1 MRKKTGAALA
11 CVLAASLAIGAVFAA
26 GLTERTAADEA
37 PAPSDPRPAA
47 VPEKPAAYAVDD
59 TTEVLIDAEVSSDE
73 IVKIVKHGDHWHVFT
88 KDGREIITYTDP
100 TKATSASDLTNTAK
114 VVSADELRRVNGND
128 VVRILKHGDHYHI
141 YTADGREFITYSD
154 PSSLYPHI
162 GIGTYTGS
170 HADHGW
176 HSSSSHAGSD
186 ADDDDGGY
194 APYVPGG
201 NGGGGGSSYEP
212 SAPGLDFVR
221 VVSIRELA
229 RKPIVKILKH
239 ADHYHAYTADGT
251 EYITYDDPRS
261 AFPNIAIGEYQGS
274 HGGGGQARPEKP
286 AKPAE
291 QDPNDPKR
299 VVRIEKHEDHWHI
312 HHADGTESVTHD
324 DPSALYPNIKIED
337 YDANHGH
344 TFKPLD
350 ENEKF
355 TYDDVEAKL
364 IVPLEY
370 ITYGNVTYT
379 TRFDRENQ
387 RFVIPH
393 QNHFH
398 YASIE
403 TIIQLSKPPFNE
415 FHGYSARDVVATLKY
430 LVLHPEA
437 RPKDKEDWGENAGA
451 APDTPSGETDSGTHG
466 EEPGVQNPGEGEE
479 KPGTQHEKKVVR
491 IVKQSSY
498 WVLYYDD
505 GSTKVVF
512 NDPSAAHPDITVE
525 QFEGGGSQKSDE
537 ELIAEYSAM
546 YGMTADEF
554 THRLFELP
562 AAPLSSMKF
571 NPDGTVVIHGKTYV
585 FKDMGAKAPANDEH
599 VVDDAGGNPAAGA
612 AGLEETSSD
621 SNDEASASDGSS
633 EDIGGADE
641 SGERSG
647 TAAAGPRS
655 DASDTMDGEGEK
667 ASGSEDHAAD
677 ATDGSVASG
686 EDAEDR

>member
-1 MRKKTGAALA
+1 MA

-26 GLTERTAADEA
+26 GLTGRTAADEA
-37 PAPSDPRPAA
+37 SAPSDPRPAA

-59 TTEVLIDAEVSSDE
+59 TTEILIDAEVSSDE

-170 HADHGW
+170 HADHSW
-176 HSSSSHAGSD
+176 HSSSSHAASD

-201 NGGGGGSSYEP
+201 NGGGGSSYEP

-299 VVRIEKHEDHWHI
+299 VVRIEHHEDHWHL
-312 HHADGTESVTHD
+312 HHADGTESITRE
-324 DPSALYPNIKIED
+324 DPSRLYPDITIEE
-337 YDANHGH
+337 YDPNNGH
-344 TFKPLD
+344 ILDPLID
-350 ENEKF
+350 GEKF
-355 TYDDVEAKL
+355 SYDEIEPKL
-364 IVPLEY
+364 AVDIKS
-370 ITYGNVTYT
+370 ITYGNLVHSV
-379 TRFDRENQ
+379 RFDRE
-387 RFVIPH
+387 RDAFVIPH
-393 QNHFH
+393 YDH
-398 YASIE
+398 YHYVSLQ
-403 TIIQLSKPPFNE
+403 TIIQCCKDSYFAQSFGNA
-415 FHGYSARDVVATLKY
+415 SARDVVATIKY
-430 LVLHPEA
+430 LIAHPEA
-437 RPKDKEDWGENAGA
+437 RPKGENGWGSDASVDTSDTSDTPA
-451 APDTPSGETDSGTHG
+451 TPNTPDTHDNTNDAGTSHSNANTKKPTRIIEEANNIWLVYYEDSSTQEFSYDPSSKW
-466 EEPGVQNPGEGEE
+466 PGVKVEKATHTKPNGDMTQEE
-479 KPGTQHEKKVVR
+479 
-491 IVKQSSY
+491 I
-498 WVLYYDD
+498 
-505 GSTKVVF
+505 
-512 NDPSAAHPDITVE
+512 
-525 QFEGGGSQKSDE
+525 
-537 ELIAEYSAM
+537 IAKWSKI
-546 YGMTADEF
+546 YGMTQDEF
-554 THRLFELP
+554 EDAFLALP
-562 AAPLSSMKF
+562 YTPMEEIIF
-571 NPDGTVVIHGKTYV
+571 NTDGTVIVHGKTYQ
-585 FKDMGAKAPANDEH
+585 FKPLAEKPKAEASKEVEKPEATEAPSPQPKDETAEKPSH
-599 VVDDAGGNPAAGA
+599 
-612 AGLEETSSD
+612 EESIDTSSVHTD
-621 SNDEASASDGSS
+621 
-633 EDIGGADE
+633 
-641 SGERSG
+641 
-647 TAAAGPRS
+647 TA
-655 DASDTMDGEGEK
+655 TEE
-667 ASGSEDHAAD
+667 
-677 ATDGSVASG
+677 
-686 EDAEDR
+686 